1 MKKSAHVRW
10 LVALLLVAAA
20 GCGKK
25 EEESKEQMYVA
36 VPQVMLRDRVAA
48 VYNKVGSAKNGE
60 KLVVLDRQKRFV
72 KVRTASGME
81 GWVEQRYLV
90 STTVYS
96 QAQALANKE
105 KVAPAQGKA
114 IARNDINLHVE
125 PGRDTEHLY
134 QLKECEKVDVL
145 TRATAE
151 KPGTRAAAQAADPGQ
166 KAPAP
171 VVEDWRLVRDAEGRT
186 GWVLARMI
194 DVDAPLE
201 VAQYA
206 ESQRIVAYFLLN
218 EVDDSGKKVP
228 QYLLA
233 LSEPKDGQPQDY
245 DQIRVFTWNTKRD
258 RYETAYRERN
268 LTGELPIRVGVE
280 EFAGE
285 GKLPY
290 FVLRVRD
297 DEGKVT
303 ERKYKMNGVM
313 VRRALAPGEQPP
325 PKPVA
330 GGSQRPEGVFAGVTP
345 SIEPLR
351 ADSVA
356 VAAVHDSLSA
366 TTARPE
372 PETAVLRAGLGPVTK

>member
-134 QLKECEKVDVL
+134 QLKEGEKVDVL

-186 GWVLARMI
+186 GWVLARMV

-325 PKPVA
+325 SKPAA
-330 GGSQRPEGVFAGVTP
+330 GGRK
-345 SIEPLR
+345 R
-351 ADSVA
+351 
-356 VAAVHDSLSA
+356 
-366 TTARPE
+366 R
-372 PETAVLRAGLGPVTK
+372 